1 VPSTFEIIK
10 ADSGQRSGTHA
21 CVIRQ
26 NKSADR
32 LTAADVESGWS
43 IMSYQAIVYD
53 VRNHIGYVTLNRP
66 QVLNAVNQQMRREI
80 IDVCA
85 RMRADSEVRAC
96 IFTGAGER
104 AFSTGFDLFDG

>member
-1 VPSTFEIIK
+1 
-10 ADSGQRSGTHA
+10 
-21 CVIRQ
+21 
-26 NKSADR
+26 
-32 LTAADVESGWS
+32 
-43 IMSYQAIVYD
+43 MSYQAIVYD

-104 AFSTGFDLFDG
+104 AFIIKRSLRWISRRLRRYAVTLSAGA

>member
-1 VPSTFEIIK
+1 
-10 ADSGQRSGTHA
+10 
-21 CVIRQ
+21 
-26 NKSADR
+26 
-32 LTAADVESGWS
+32 
-43 IMSYQAIVYD
+43 MSYQAIVYD

-104 AFSTGFDLFDG
+104 AERRSGSKRRPKSVYPATCATPARHPFSSSSDLFDG